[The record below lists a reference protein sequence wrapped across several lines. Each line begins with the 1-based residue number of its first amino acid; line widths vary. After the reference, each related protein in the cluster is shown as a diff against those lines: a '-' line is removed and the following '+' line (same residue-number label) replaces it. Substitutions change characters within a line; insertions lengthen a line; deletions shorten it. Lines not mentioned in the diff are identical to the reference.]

1 MKFTSK
7 SMGLSHLPNGIQV
20 QGVEPDIHC
29 EVMKGD
35 EVSTSAGLTPVGV
48 FFQKAGAFQV
58 HGFLLVLQPQLI
70 GCFLHHWAAE
80 SNDVA
85 LNHLTFQ
92 LTELFLLTMV

>member
-1 MKFTSK
+1 
-7 SMGLSHLPNGIQV
+7 MGLSHLPNVIQV
-20 QGVEPDIHC
+20 QSVEPDIHC

-35 EVSTSAGLTPVGV
+35 EISTSAGVTPVGV
-48 FFQKAGAFQV
+48 FFQKAGTFQV
-58 HGFLLVLQPQLI
+58 HRFLLVLQPQLI

-92 LTELFLLTMV
+92 FTELFLLTVI

>member
-1 MKFTSK
+1 
-7 SMGLSHLPNGIQV
+7 MGLSHLPNVIQV
-20 QGVEPDIHC
+20 QSVEPDIYC

-35 EVSTSAGLTPVGV
+35 EVSTSARVTPVGI
-48 FFQKAGAFQV
+48 FLQKAGTFQV
-58 HGFLLVLQPQLI
+58 HRFLLVLQPQLI

-92 LTELFLLTMV
+92 FTELFLLTMI